1 MKEYEKPQ
9 MEIIELSGAGVFTM
23 NQSPEECVIFEG
35 VGGGD
40 DPGIGDDDW

>member
-23 NQSPEECVIFEG
+23 NQSPEGECVTFEG
-35 VGGGD
+35 GYQGGEG
-40 DPGIGDDDW
+40 GW